1 MITVEGL
8 TERQR
13 KIADILWHLNDHAAI
28 NNLIRSSTPELARDI
43 ITVREMIV
51 AAALDQHEEVY
62 DQVKDL
68 ISDLR

>member
-1 MITVEGL
+1 MITVQGL

-13 KIADILWHLNDHAAI
+13 KIADVIWQLNDQSAI
-28 NNLIRSSTPELARDI
+28 DNLIRSSSPELARDI

-51 AAALDQHEEVY
+51 AAALDEHEEVY

-68 ISDLR
+68 ILDLR

>member
-8 TERQR
+8 NERQR
-13 KIADILWHLNDHAAI
+13 KIADVLWNLNDMAAI
-28 NNLIRSSTPELARDI
+28 DNLIRSSSPELARDI
-43 ITVREMIV
+43 VTVREMIV